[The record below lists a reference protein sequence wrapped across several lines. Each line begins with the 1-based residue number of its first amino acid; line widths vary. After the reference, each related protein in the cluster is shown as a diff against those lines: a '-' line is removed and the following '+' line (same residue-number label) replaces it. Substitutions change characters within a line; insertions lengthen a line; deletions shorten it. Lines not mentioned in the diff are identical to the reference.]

1 MGRRQRAGAVDAH
14 VPAPFCPQRRVDALD
29 LTAIGRDRDS
39 DAGEGELEIAE
50 CDVGAVESP
59 PRSGRAK
66 ARLESLSPLAVLNRG
81 YALVF
86 DEGGAL
92 IRDAASAPDGSLIST
107 RFAQSTLRSQ
117 VIKS

>member
-1 MGRRQRAGAVDAH
+1 MRVVRERLAVVDERIVRAQRERLLRLEARRAN
-14 VPAPFCPQRRVDALD
+14 
-29 LTAIGRDRDS
+29 
-39 DAGEGELEIAE
+39 
-50 CDVGAVESP
+50 
-59 PRSGRAK
+59 AK